1 MKKLKPI
8 IIKDKNLRRNNESNI
23 SNISNVL
30 NKKSLNLTRTT
41 DYSNSQDISLNDNN
55 NSKKEKKIKKIIS
68 KPLIISSEENK
79 KLIKGKSELN
89 INVTENG
96 LPMNVNYF
104 YHLIHDNLFGSCE
117 SLNWAL
123 GLRLA
128 KKNKKNINSKKL
140 GEPTFYL
147 EDQKK
152 YLEKNSEKKPLLNEL
167 NPDFSKIEHLT
178 HGKTKGNI
186 NYSQFSFSSCL
197 RDINHKKC
205 KEKEKAFKL
214 TPLPK
219 INGYK
224 YKIKCLAPITTT
236 GIDNLNKIENYIPKN
251 YEIKYENTKVANDKI
266 KKKILTINRSFTLC
280 GFGESLGDQKYNNKF
295 RELNIF
301 ANRELLAN
309 TSNPISKFELGLRN
323 YRLNKIS
330 NKSK

>member
-8 IIKDKNLRRNNESNI
+8 ILKDKNLRRNNESNI
-23 SNISNVL
+23 TNISNIL

-128 KKNKKNINSKKL
+128 KKNKKK
-140 GEPTFYL
+140 
-147 EDQKK
+147 
-152 YLEKNSEKKPLLNEL
+152 
-167 NPDFSKIEHLT
+167 
-178 HGKTKGNI
+178 
-186 NYSQFSFSSCL
+186 
-197 RDINHKKC
+197 
-205 KEKEKAFKL
+205 
-214 TPLPK
+214 
-219 INGYK
+219 YK
-224 YKIKCLAPITTT
+224 YK
-236 GIDNLNKIENYIPKN
+236 KIRRTNILFRRS
-251 YEIKYENTKVANDKI
+251 
-266 KKKILTINRSFTLC
+266 KKIFR
-280 GFGESLGDQKYNNKF
+280 KKF
-295 RELNIF
+295 RKKAFI
-301 ANRELLAN
+301 
-309 TSNPISKFELGLRN
+309 K
-323 YRLNKIS
+323 
-330 NKSK
+330 